1 MSIVRRTFKNKLFLL
16 GFATLSGI
24 LLASLFYLLVFHDH
38 IPVSPLLYDN
48 NGKPL
53 PAPYSWKLYPPFG
66 TDNFGRNIAIVMLV
80 GAKYTI
86 FAAIV
91 ITILRVVPSILFGF
105 LIHFYLGK
113 IKRPIKY
120 LADSI
125 NYFPI
130 TLLAFLL
137 LKWVSYDEILMS
149 MGEKVH
155 SLWEMT
161 LIYILVLSI
170 VYIPSNSVL
179 IANEVKLINKRE
191 FIECSKTLGAT
202 TWHIITKHIKPFL
215 VPQLYI
221 IFIKE
226 FMQSLILM
234 SHLGVLS
241 IFIGGLYIKEDLFG
255 ITKAV
260 SISSDWAGTLGMW
273 WSFLWTSYPWISL
286 VPIALLTILVL
297 AAKCMLDGL
306 QNVLSTDERVVKEA
320 EKESNEKFKNFD
332 PFQLLK
338 SKTN

>member
-1 MSIVRRTFKNKLFLL
+1 MSIVKRAFKNKLFLL
-16 GFATLSGI
+16 GFVTISGI

-48 NGKPL
+48 SGKPL
-53 PAPYSWKLYPPFG
+53 PAPYNWELYPPFG

-86 FAAIV
+86 FAATV
-91 ITILRVVPSILFGF
+91 ITIIRVVPSILFGF

-113 IKRPIKY
+113 IERPIKY

-130 TLLAFLL
+130 TLFAILL
-137 LKWVSYDEILMS
+137 LKRISYDEVLMS
-149 MGEKVH
+149 MGDLVQP
-155 SLWEMT
+155 LLEMT
-161 LIYILVLSI
+161 LIYIFVLSI
-170 VYIPSNSVL
+170 VYIPTNAVL
-179 IANEVKLINKRE
+179 IANEVKLINKME

-202 TWHIITKHIKPFL
+202 TWHIITKHVKPFL

-241 IFIGGLYIKEDLFG
+241 IFIGGLYLKEDLFG
-255 ITKAV
+255 VRRDV
-260 SISSDWAGTLGMW
+260 SISSDWAGALGMW
-273 WSFLWTSYPWISL
+273 WNLLWTPYVWIPFI
-286 VPIALLTILVL
+286 PIVLLTILIL
-297 AAKCMLDGL
+297 AAKCILDGL
-306 QNVLSTDERVVKEA
+306 QHVLSTDERIVNVP
-320 EKESNEKFKNFD
+320 EKESTEELKQLG
-332 PFQLLK
+332 PFQLLNT
-338 SKTN
+338 KTN